1 MSELVSSGDVNDTS
15 VEQGMVLESETAR
28 TTLSDI
34 RCDNDSLNATSIV
47 DQESNHRGLDPLD
60 ERGVAR
66 MYPLSDVGC
75 ERDALN
81 VNIDVA
87 GEIPRHPD
95 PGSADTRQVASS
107 PRDNDIISNDS
118 SSDVDSD
125 VSSSLEQITFD
136 GGIYQRDMKHIACPV
151 SQSDDDYQL
160 YTLVNGVTG
169 AFDGTISLEDT
180 PSLSYF

>member
-1 MSELVSSGDVNDTS
+1 M
-15 VEQGMVLESETAR
+15 AR
-28 TTLSDI
+28 TPLSDSL
-34 RCDNDSLNATSIV
+34 CESNVLNAESIV
-47 DQESNHRGLDPLD
+47 DQASSHRELNPSD
-60 ERGVAR
+60 ERGVVCK
-66 MYPLSDVGC
+66 YPLSDVGC

-160 YTLVNGVTG
+160 YTLVNGVSG